1 MVNHESEFCG
11 TKMWQNAS
19 QPSGFVNKACNSGN
33 TKLETLFVW
42 TTSFWLRMC
51 LVRFMRI
58 RVAAEKHMDRNC
70 SAQPIASSD
79 EKTPA
84 ADMSTMCDCETPM
97 TAHPTND
104 MITHGHR
111 ALGSEAL
118 RKKESPKAATIGVRL
133 LIAAARTGSRRG
145 RSRVR
150 VSVFISST
158 SNVPLAQVSAAFK
171 PVHLCSRRL

>member
-1 MVNHESEFCG
+1 MLL
-11 TKMWQNAS
+11 
-19 QPSGFVNKACNSGN
+19 GFVASAVLAVLAVI
-33 TKLETLFVW
+33 TLENDNYFGCRSVG
-42 TTSFWLRMC
+42 SC
-51 LVRFMRI
+51 CS
-58 RVAAEKHMDRNC
+58 AEKHMDRNC

-84 ADMSTMCDCETPM
+84 VDMSTTCDCETPM

-111 ALGSEAL
+111 ALGSKAL

-133 LIAAARTGSRRG
+133 LIAAARIGSRRG

-158 SNVPLAQVSAAFK
+158 SNVLLAQVSAAFK
-171 PVHLCSRRL
+171 PVCLCSRRL